1 MKTQTSSRRSF
12 AKAFSLLVLAS
23 LAASCATTSPNT
35 PIARVSQAQGE
46 AFITRSNGASEPADV
61 GDVLLPGDGFRTGAG
76 TMQLTAMR
84 GGTVDVYENTDPIVE
99 ESLCFAVSFFK
110 KGKIRILGSGMCVNG
125 VYQKSDVG
133 YEMLGPETMRIWVR
147 EGEVR
152 QIVPPFE
159 TITTGNRGDL
169 AGGRIVNRAVIA
181 PGEFE
186 SRFPPLPA
194 ANPNPVVL

>member
-1 MKTQTSSRRSF
+1 MRKSTRSGRV
-12 AKAFSLLVLAS
+12 ATALSLMAAACLV
-23 LAASCATTSPNT
+23 ASCATADPNT
-35 PIARVSQAQGE
+35 PIARVTEAQGE
-46 AFITRSNGASEPADV
+46 AFITRTNGASEPADL
-61 GDVLLPGDGFRTGAG
+61 GDLLLPGDGFRTGAG
-76 TMQLTAMR
+76 TMKLTAMR
-84 GGTVDVYENTDPIVE
+84 GGTVDVYPNTDPFVE
-99 ESLCFAVSFFK
+99 ESLCFAISFFK

-133 YEMLGPETMRIWVR
+133 YEMLGPDTMRIWVR

-152 QIVPPFE
+152 QLIPPFA

-169 AGGRIVNRAVIA
+169 AGGQIVNRAAIA

-194 ANPNPVVL
+194 ASPNPVIL